1 MQNLDGHPLW
11 LESITAIPSE
21 SFTEDFLQPEPFL
34 GTDDYIKLCGTNHF
48 YMDKD
53 QMSGNYTKFFCHHAH
68 CLGSLTWIKKSS
80 LSRDHNCDQNYAK
93 PN

>member
-53 QMSGNYTKFFCHHAH
+53 QMSGNCIITKFFCHH
-68 CLGSLTWIKKSS
+68 SIFREIK
-80 LSRDHNCDQNYAK
+80 QT
-93 PN
+93 